1 MRLASTEVKRL
12 LGRGQRANE
21 SSGGL
26 TLTVRALPSERRR
39 PDHSRAG
46 IALAV
51 PKQQLK
57 RAVDRNRAKRVLR
70 ESFRQHAV
78 REHPVDLLVTLSAIP
93 KALVADLRARTASIH
108 LRAAASAL
116 FQKVVARQGH
126 K

>member
-1 MRLASTEVKRL
+1 MRLASHEVKRL

-26 TLTVRALPSERRR
+26 TLSVRALPSERLRA
-39 PDHSRAG
+39 DHSRAG

-70 ESFRQHAV
+70 ESFRQHGV
-78 REHPVDLLVTLSAIP
+78 REQPIDLLVTLSAIP
-93 KALVADLRARTASIH
+93 KALVADLRSRAASTH

-116 FQKVVARQGH
+116 FRKVVARQGQR
-126 K
+126 